1 MTECRLEISESD
13 WCDIRHCEAVIVREY
28 ESKDGQRLA
37 RAVAW
42 GDYDEMKEQ
51 AETPMM
57 FVVPVGFHIIGQ
69 QAIRV
74 DVLLR

>member
-13 WCDIRHCEAVIVREY
+13 WRDIQHCEAVIVREY
-28 ESKDGQRLA
+28 ESQDGQRRFA

-51 AETPMM
+51 SETL
-57 FVVPVGFHIIGQ
+57 FVVPVGVKIIGQ
-69 QAIRV
+69 QVMRV